1 MKPKKHPKANLE
13 KNRTL
18 YFQIGLIVAL
28 LVVLIIFE
36 YKAYD
41 NEIQDLGKVVFD
53 VEFEEDVEN
62 TFREK
67 KAPPPAFIPP
77 PLELTIVADD
87 QDIEEVEIADTDS
100 DEDTEIEYF
109 EEQEEEMTDEPFL
122 IVEDMPRFSGCG
134 AEAKCTDEKMIRFIA
149 KNIKY
154 PPIAKEN
161 NITGKVYISFVV
173 SKTGKVTNVEVV
185 RSVDKYLDAEAVR
198 VIKLMPNFKPGKQRG
213 KPVNVKYNIPINF
226 TLN

>member
-1 MKPKKHPKANLE
+1 MKPKKHPKTNLE

-77 PLELTIVADD
+77 PLELIIVADD

-109 EEQEEEMTDEPFL
+109 EEQEEEMTDEPFP

-198 VIKLMPNFKPGKQRG
+198 VINLMPNFEPGKQRG

>member
-1 MKPKKHPKANLE
+1 MKPKKHPKTNLE

-77 PLELTIVADD
+77 PLELIIVADD

-109 EEQEEEMTDEPFL
+109 EEQEEEMTDEPFP

-134 AEAKCTDEKMIRFIA
+134 DEAKCTDEKMIRFIA

-198 VIKLMPNFKPGKQRG
+198 VINLMPNFEPGKQRG